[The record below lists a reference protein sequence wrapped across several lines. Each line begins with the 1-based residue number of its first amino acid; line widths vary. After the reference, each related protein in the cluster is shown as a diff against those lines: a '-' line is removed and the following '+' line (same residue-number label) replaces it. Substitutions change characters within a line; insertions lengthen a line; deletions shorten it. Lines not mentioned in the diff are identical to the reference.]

1 MNNKK
6 QLIIISIVFI
16 VIVILVLSVY
26 LLKNTES
33 ETNTIIE
40 LDEKRVEIETE
51 QFLSAYL
58 NFDTESLRNGTWL
71 EEVSKFVDYDTL
83 KNENGTELYN
93 RIYEKDWQL
102 SHLVNENTVNKLLT
116 TNFVESFNN
125 EVHVIVTQQKNGHEE
140 VNSPYFNYI
149 QTIETEYIIRF
160 DKKYKVYYA
169 QGGNDKIIETGS
181 NYYNT

>member
-1 MNNKK
+1 MNNRKR
-6 QLIIISIVFI
+6 LIIISIVF
-16 VIVILVLSVY
+16 VIVGILVVGVY
-26 LLKNTES
+26 LLKENES
-33 ETNTIIE
+33 YTNEIIE
-40 LDEKRVEIETE
+40 LDAKRLEIESE
-51 QFLSAYL
+51 QFLSVYL

-71 EEVSKFVDYDTL
+71 EEVSKYINYDTL
-83 KNENGTELYN
+83 KNENDTELYN
-93 RIYEKDWQL
+93 RVYEKEWQL

-116 TNFVESFNN
+116 TSFVEIFDN

-140 VNSPYFNYI
+140 VNSSYFNYI

-160 DKKYKVYYA
+160 DENYKVYYA